1 MVVRNILD
9 RKALEEFVN
18 TEIVRFHQKRLA
30 ELDGIHSGNLSL

>member
-1 MVVRNILD
+1 MLD
-9 RKALEEFVN
+9 RESLETFVN